1 MIDFK
6 DVSKHYGARDIFN
19 NASFRVEKGERVGVV
34 GPNGSG
40 KSTLFAMITGE
51 LSADKGEIVVP
62 QKARIGLLHQQL
74 DFFRDDEPLIEFVA
88 TVGGELPRIQA
99 RMQELE
105 QKLAANSADNAALKE
120 LGELQTRF
128 EHIGGY
134 DIRHRA
140 AAALAGL
147 GFKTEDENR
156 PMGDF
161 SGGWQ
166 MRACMARTL
175 LSEPDIL

>member
-62 QKARIGLLHQQL
+62 QKAMTMCPR
-74 DFFRDDEPLIEFVA
+74 PL
-88 TVGGELPRIQA
+88 
-99 RMQELE
+99 
-105 QKLAANSADNAALKE
+105 K
-120 LGELQTRF
+120 
-128 EHIGGY
+128 Y
-134 DIRHRA
+134 
-140 AAALAGL
+140 
-147 GFKTEDENR
+147 
-156 PMGDF
+156 PM
-161 SGGWQ
+161 
-166 MRACMARTL
+166 
-175 LSEPDIL
+175 